1 MSNRYI
7 LAIDNGT
14 QSVRALL
21 FDLRGNLVD
30 KSQVAIDS
38 YQVAQPGWLENDPEA
53 FWQSVCTACQRLW
66 ASTAV
71 PRSAIAGVVITTQRG
86 TTIALDQHGQP
97 LRPAKVWW
105 QNDDQLRFVLRE
117 GKKRQIRR
125 MCDLVGLRVLGL
137 KRIRIGKIMLGDLP
151 QGQWRYLAPGER
163 FD

>member
-1 MSNRYI
+1 M
-7 LAIDNGT
+7 
-14 QSVRALL
+14 
-21 FDLRGNLVD
+21 
-30 KSQVAIDS
+30 
-38 YQVAQPGWLENDPEA
+38 
-53 FWQSVCTACQRLW
+53 
-66 ASTAV
+66 
-71 PRSAIAGVVITTQRG
+71 
-86 TTIALDQHGQP
+86 
-97 LRPAKVWW
+97 WW